1 MSTSDSSG
9 DEMYKTFLND
19 LHTSLQLP
27 TLESEPSHPDCKPSI
42 YLHGTRHQVLS
53 PEHRKNMFAIVG
65 AAGKVGYA
73 TCLALREANVPVR
86 AVLRDDSK
94 ADRLSGIGC
103 DIAIADLYD
112 AEALA
117 EAIAGAETVQVIVPP
132 SPQAKDGAQG
142 MRNAIE
148 SIVSALE
155 KARPKRVLAISD
167 YGAHVGFDIG
177 MPTMCGTLETRIS
190 RLQGHRVIL
199 RSAEH
204 MQNWNRAIPAAIA
217 SGTLTSFPISTS
229 QPLPVVSAPD
239 VGKIAAGVLL
249 RDITDGEL
257 KIIHAEGPRRCS
269 VDDVAAALSQLLGRK
284 IEVEVAPRE
293 QWKKGLERG
302 LSASL
307 AELLT
312 KANDA
317 LNRGGLID
325 IEPDGEVLHG
335 TTDLLDGLRPL
346 LPPP

>member
-1 MSTSDSSG
+1 M
-9 DEMYKTFLND
+9 
-19 LHTSLQLP
+19 QLP
-27 TLESEPSHPDCKPSI
+27 TLESEPLHPNLKTLNI
-42 YLHGTRHQVLS
+42 YKLLS
-53 PEHRKNMFAIVG
+53 TKSVPQNKDIMFAIIG

-73 TCLALREANVPVR
+73 TSSALREANVPVR

-94 ADRLSGIGC
+94 AARLRGIGC

-117 EAIAGAETVQVIVPP
+117 QAIAGAETVQVVIPP
-132 SPQAKDGAQG
+132 SIQAKDGALE

-167 YGAHVGFDIG
+167 YGAHVESDIG
-177 MPTMCGTLETRIS
+177 MPTMCRSLETSIS
-190 RLQGHRVIL
+190 HLKGHKVIL

-217 SGTLTSFPISTS
+217 TGTLTSFPISTS
-229 QPLPVVSAPD
+229 KLLPIVSAPD

-249 RDITDGEL
+249 RPIKDGEL
-257 KIIHAEGPRRCS
+257 EIIHAEGPRRCS
-269 VDDVAAALSQLLGRK
+269 VDNVAAALSQLSGHK
-284 IEVEVAPRE
+284 IEVEVAPQG
-293 QWKKGLERG
+293 QWRKGLERAM
-302 LSASL
+302 SASL
-307 AELLT
+307 AELLI

-317 LNRGGLID
+317 LNKDGLID
-325 IEPDGEVLHG
+325 VEPDGEVLYG

-346 LPPP
+346 LPPL

>member
-1 MSTSDSSG
+1 
-9 DEMYKTFLND
+9 
-19 LHTSLQLP
+19 
-27 TLESEPSHPDCKPSI
+27 
-42 YLHGTRHQVLS
+42 
-53 PEHRKNMFAIVG
+53 MFAIFG

-73 TCLALREANVPVR
+73 TSLALREANVPVR

-94 ADRLSGIGC
+94 AARLSEIGC
-103 DIAIADLYD
+103 EIAIADLYD

-117 EAIAGAETVQVIVPP
+117 KAMADAETVQVVVPP
-132 SPQAKDGAQG
+132 STQAKDGAQE

-155 KARPKRVLAISD
+155 KAQPKRVLAISD
-167 YGAHVGFDIG
+167 YGAHVDFDIG

-190 RLQGHRVIL
+190 HLTGHRVIL

-217 SGTLTSFPISTS
+217 SGTLTSFPISAS
-229 QPLPVVSAPD
+229 KLLPIVSAQD
-239 VGKIAAGVLL
+239 IGKIAAGVLL
-249 RDITDGEL
+249 RDIKDGEL
-257 KIIHAEGPRRCS
+257 EMIHAEGPRRCS

-284 IEVEVAPRE
+284 IAVEVAPRE

-302 LSASL
+302 MSASL

-317 LNRGGLID
+317 LNKGGLVD
-325 IEPDGEVLHG
+325 VEPDGKVIHG

-346 LPPP
+346 LPSL

>member
-1 MSTSDSSG
+1 
-9 DEMYKTFLND
+9 
-19 LHTSLQLP
+19 
-27 TLESEPSHPDCKPSI
+27 
-42 YLHGTRHQVLS
+42 
-53 PEHRKNMFAIVG
+53 MFAIIG

-73 TCLALREANVPVR
+73 TSLALREANVPVR

-94 ADRLSGIGC
+94 AALLSSIGC
-103 DIAIADLYD
+103 DITIADLYD

-117 EAIAGAETVQVIVPP
+117 KAIAGAETVQVIVPP
-132 SPQAKDGAQG
+132 SPQAKDGAQE

-177 MPTMCGTLETRIS
+177 MPTMCATLETGIRHLKS
-190 RLQGHRVIL
+190 HRVIL

-229 QPLPVVSAPD
+229 KLLPIVSAPD

-249 RDITDGEL
+249 RPVKDGEL
-257 KIIHAEGPRRCS
+257 DVIHAEGPRRCS

-284 IEVEVAPRE
+284 IEVEVAPQA
-293 QWKKGLERG
+293 QWKKGLEHG
-302 LSASL
+302 MSASL
-307 AELLT
+307 AELLI

-317 LNRGGLID
+317 LNEGGLID
-325 IEPDGEVLHG
+325 VEPDGEVLHG

-346 LPPP
+346 LPPL

>member
-1 MSTSDSSG
+1 
-9 DEMYKTFLND
+9 
-19 LHTSLQLP
+19 
-27 TLESEPSHPDCKPSI
+27 
-42 YLHGTRHQVLS
+42 
-53 PEHRKNMFAIVG
+53 MFAIVG

-94 ADRLSGIGC
+94 AARLSGIGC

-117 EAIAGAETVQVIVPP
+117 KVITGAETVQVVVPP
-132 SPQAKDGAQG
+132 SPLAKDGAQE
-142 MRNAIE
+142 MRNAIK
-148 SIVSALE
+148 SIASALE

-177 MPTMCGTLETRIS
+177 MPTMCGTLETHIR
-190 RLQGHRVIL
+190 RLKGHKVIL

-204 MQNWNRAIPAAIA
+204 MQNWSRAIPAAIA

-229 QPLPVVSAPD
+229 QLLPIVSAPD
-239 VGKIAAGVLL
+239 VGRISAGILL
-249 RDITDGEL
+249 RDIKDGEFEV
-257 KIIHAEGPRRCS
+257 IHAEGPRRCS
-269 VDDVAAALSQLLGRK
+269 VDDIAATLSELLGRK
-284 IEVEVAPRE
+284 IEVEVAPQE

-307 AELLT
+307 AELLV

-317 LNRGGLID
+317 HNKGGLID
-325 IEPDGEVLHG
+325 VEPDGEVVYG